1 MFSKNVAENLE
12 LRLVSEK
19 YADELY
25 SAVKQNIYHLQ
36 KWLPWA
42 TDDYSVETAKDFI
55 KMNLNGFAKNEFPSF
70 FIFYENKLVG
80 GIGFNNVN
88 KSDQNAEIGYWLS
101 EDAQGIG
108 TVSKCCREVI
118 NLGFNELNLNRIVI
132 RCATGNIKSQAIP
145 ERLEFQKE
153 GISRQSAKLHGEFIN
168 LIVYSMLKEEWK
180 EVRS

>member
-1 MFSKNVAENLE
+1 MFSKIVDENLE
-12 LRLVSEK
+12 LRLISES

-25 SAVKQNIYHLQ
+25 SVVKQNILHLQ

-42 TDDYSVETAKDFI
+42 TDEYSIETAKDFI

-88 KSDQNAEIGYWLS
+88 KSDQNAEVGYWLN
-101 EDAQGIG
+101 EDSQGIG
-108 TVSKCCREVI
+108 IVSKCCREII

-132 RCATGNIKSQAIP
+132 KCATENVKSQAIP
-145 ERLEFQKE
+145 ERLGFQKE
-153 GISRQSAKLHGEFIN
+153 GIARKTAKLHGEFIS
-168 LIVYSMLKEEWK
+168 LIVYSMLKEEW
-180 EVRS
+180 R

>member
-1 MFSKNVAENLE
+1 MFSKIVDENLE

-19 YADELY
+19 YAEELC
-25 SAVKQNIYHLQ
+25 SVVAENLEHLQ

-42 TDDYSVETAKDFI
+42 TDDYSIETAKDFI
-55 KMNLNGFAKNEFPSF
+55 QTNLNGFAENEFPSF

-88 KSDQNAEIGYWLS
+88 KSDQNAEVGYWLN
-101 EDAQGIG
+101 EDSQGIG
-108 TVSKCCREVI
+108 IVSKCCREVI

-145 ERLEFQKE
+145 ERLGFQKE
-153 GISRQSAKLHGEFIN
+153 GVSRQSATLHGEFIN
-168 LIVYSMLKEEWK
+168 LIVYSMLKEEW
-180 EVRS
+180 R